1 MASTAATD
9 AEPDVH
15 GRAQPDACSGWCNDV
30 ALSSAAVRFIWRCC
44 GAVHVGLGPLVQ
56 EARKQREALTAEQ
69 VSRIQNDIL
78 FPPTAEE
85 IEERRQAE
93 QQVGSVSA
101 CKHLNLCRY

>member
-1 MASTAATD
+1 MHSHVRVADDATTCRR
-9 AEPDVH
+9 PVL
-15 GRAQPDACSGWCNDV
+15 Q
-30 ALSSAAVRFIWRCC
+30 C
-44 GAVHVGLGPLVQ
+44 GSCGLAPSLQ

-93 QQVGSVSA
+93 QQVGGVSA
-101 CKHLNLCRY
+101 CKHLSLCRNWVAVIRL